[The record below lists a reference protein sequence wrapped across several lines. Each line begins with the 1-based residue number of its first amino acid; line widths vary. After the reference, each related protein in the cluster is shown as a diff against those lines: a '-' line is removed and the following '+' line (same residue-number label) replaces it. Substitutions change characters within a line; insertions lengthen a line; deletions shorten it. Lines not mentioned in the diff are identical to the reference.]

1 VEQICRP
8 WSGRQMM
15 AAYMVYDLREL
26 RRDEEPLNKSPGLE
40 GTALPLG
47 FAHRALSLRTT
58 TLSRLT
64 QKRTNGKFRNSLQSG
79 KVVPWTVFDNQAASE
94 RGSW

>member
-40 GTALPLG
+40 EPLLPFRLAHPEHEAQG
-47 FAHRALSLRTT
+47 FHSFLLDTKAN
-58 TLSRLT
+58 
-64 QKRTNGKFRNSLQSG
+64 K
-79 KVVPWTVFDNQAASE
+79 W
-94 RGSW
+94 